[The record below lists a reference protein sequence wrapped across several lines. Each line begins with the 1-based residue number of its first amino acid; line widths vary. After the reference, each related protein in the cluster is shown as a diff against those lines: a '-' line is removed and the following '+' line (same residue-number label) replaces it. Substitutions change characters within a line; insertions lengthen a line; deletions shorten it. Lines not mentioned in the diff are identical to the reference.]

1 MIWLI
6 HCKFIGR
13 YKQFTGWGG
22 LDRDHLRCCSCYD
35 SGGAEYSIT
44 FLKYHAFFRKE
55 AQNPSFSRVWWT
67 RASKQLVVYTTLVL
81 RDLEWVSRLQR
92 LLLLMATFARWRT
105 WDRWVFGPCSGLLKK
120 GTCLPLK
127 RIPLALAMISLN
139 VTVFVTPPVK
149 IDATDPVPDIR
160 KQCKWSNCIET
171 HHSLFVLEGLIDI
184 WLWYISNSY
193 AHSHPL
199 ELIPTLFPGCFLF
212 FPKERRANDLGKEVE
227 FPFVLLC
234 WPFWLLK
241 CIQFYLTAVHAFFS
255 GRVVKENGNP

>member
-1 MIWLI
+1 
-6 HCKFIGR
+6 
-13 YKQFTGWGG
+13 
-22 LDRDHLRCCSCYD
+22 
-35 SGGAEYSIT
+35 
-44 FLKYHAFFRKE
+44 
-55 AQNPSFSRVWWT
+55 
-67 RASKQLVVYTTLVL
+67 
-81 RDLEWVSRLQR
+81 
-92 LLLLMATFARWRT
+92 MATFARWRT

-171 HHSLFVLEGLIDI
+171 HHSLFMLEGLIDI

-212 FPKERRANDLGKEVE
+212 FPKERRTNDLGKEVE

-241 CIQFYLTAVHAFFS
+241 CIQLYLTAVHAFFS